1 MVTRATKVCAKPI
14 SSPAGQNKSIN
25 KEEKLA
31 LVKHNYLVD
40 FRMEKFQTTSSG
52 TLYCSTWNNTPGNFT
67 LKKPIIKVKANKQ
80 ALKPW
85 DSDFG
90 AQIDAWIN

>member
-1 MVTRATKVCAKPI
+1 
-14 SSPAGQNKSIN
+14 
-25 KEEKLA
+25 
-31 LVKHNYLVD
+31 
-40 FRMEKFQTTSSG
+40 MEKFQITSSG

-80 ALKPW
+80 ALNPW